1 MQKVLKEDPL
11 PPSTLN
17 VQLLPEM
24 DAVVRKALAKRPDE
38 RFQSAKEFV
47 AALRAAAAEGRTL
60 APGGASSSADA
71 TLISTPDPTPVAPNR
86 APPVQIAAGVGPG
99 SSIPPPTMPPVAP
112 TSPEKKSLAPTVAV
126 VVAVAVIAI
135 AAVAW
140 FMVQRG
146 SGDGSKVATAQPPL
160 AAVSA
165 PAAPS
170 ATPPPTPAAATA
182 TRDPGTMV
190 ISAVGLVDPSD
201 PRYQSDK
208 TLLQNDLRADSRSQL
223 VEKALGMLIDTKSM
237 AKNYDL
243 LKDKLLSKSGSFV
256 TTVVSESEPRV
267 GKDGLMSI
275 TTEGVVNVKAVQ
287 KSLNQMSRDDRV
299 EFIRAN
305 GDPKV
310 SVRIMVR
317 DADVPDAPPQP
328 SLVAEN
334 ILKER
339 IQSFGFRTW
348 STGSPGADDTKKG
361 ADFEVIGEA
370 KIKKLS
376 VRLEAS
382 GVIISKYALTS
393 WTVKCVDRETGEE
406 IYFNTTLPK
415 GVGSWATEEEAIKAI
430 GAKVADEF
438 SREFFLQHVN
448 ATGKKVTVS
457 VEGLPA
463 SALEP
468 LAREL
473 VGLPDVIAVGP
484 GPAAGASSFELQL
497 AGAGSAAD
505 LVAAGVLKPLNA
517 KLGQPC
523 FSLGSV
529 TADRVAVIFDKT
541 CADASVISRF
551 DTIHRRVF
559 SAPPGDR
566 SPSSRTRR
574 CSASSRFESRRG

>member
-1 MQKVLKEDPL
+1 M
-11 PPSTLN
+11 
-17 VQLLPEM
+17 
-24 DAVVRKALAKRPDE
+24 RKALAKRADE
-38 RFQSAKEFV
+38 RFQSAKEFAV
-47 AALRAAAAEGRTL
+47 AFRAAASGATSL
-60 APGGASSSADA
+60 APAASPTTAEA
-71 TLISTPDPTPVAPNR
+71 TMLSIPDPTLVTADH
-86 APPVQIAAGVGPG
+86 AAAMRSTAGAAQ
-99 SSIPPPTMPPVAP
+99 SASIPPSGVPPVAP
-112 TSPEKKSLAPTVAV
+112 HTAAVPPPPEKKAQAPAIAV
-126 VVAVAVIAI
+126 IVAVAVIAVG
-135 AAVAW
+135 AVAW

-146 SGDGSKVATAQPPL
+146 AGDTTKVATTPTSQAGTVAPTSP
-160 AAVSA
+160 AAA
-165 PAAPS
+165 LPPAAPPV
-170 ATPPPTPAAATA
+170 APVTAAAPA
-182 TRDPGTMV
+182 RDPGTML

-201 PRYQSDK
+201 PRYQNDK
-208 TLLQNDLRADSRSQL
+208 TLLQSDLRADSKSQL
-223 VEKALGMLIDTKSM
+223 VEKAVGMLIDTKSM
-237 AKNYDL
+237 ARNYDL

-256 TTVVSESEPRV
+256 TTVVRESEPLV

-275 TTEGVVNVKAVQ
+275 TTQAVVNVRAVQ

-299 EFIRAN
+299 DFIRAN

-328 SLVAEN
+328 SPVAEN

-339 IQSFGFRTW
+339 IKSFGFRTW
-348 STGSPGADDTKKG
+348 STGSPGADDSKKG

-382 GVIISKYALTS
+382 GVVISKYALTS

-415 GVGSWATEEEAIKAI
+415 GVGSWATEEEALKAI
-430 GAKVADEF
+430 GARIADEF
-438 SREFFLQHVN
+438 SREFFLQHVS

-463 SALEP
+463 LATEL

-484 GPAAGASSFELQL
+484 GSAAVPNSFELQL
-497 AGAGSAAD
+497 AGTGSAAD

-517 KLGQPC
+517 KLGQTC

-529 TADRVAVIFDKT
+529 AAEQVAIIFDKG
-541 CADASVISRF
+541 CADGPVISRF
-551 DTIHRRVF
+551 ETNPPASLYGAPSGRQKSVIKNPEMLRKLTI
-559 SAPPGDR
+559 
-566 SPSSRTRR
+566 
-574 CSASSRFESRRG
+574 